1 LGLAATVKLL
11 NAMLV
16 PEISDRPLVLPS
28 LLKFDVVDT
37 WISYWPDVLPTAELQ
52 LKVSEVD
59 WSVAPFVGDESE
71 GAGTSALALIAHAIR
86 QVADRAALFHLKR
99 DITHPFPLK

>member
-1 LGLAATVKLL
+1 VLGLAATVKLL
-11 NAMLV
+11 KGTLV
-16 PEISDRPLVLPS
+16 PEISDSPLVLLL

-37 WISYWPDVLPTAELQ
+37 STEYPLLVTTEPQ
-52 LKVSEVD
+52 LRVSEVD
-59 WSVAPFVGDESE
+59 WSVAPFVGDDSD
-71 GAGTSALALIAHAIR
+71 GAWALALIAHAIR